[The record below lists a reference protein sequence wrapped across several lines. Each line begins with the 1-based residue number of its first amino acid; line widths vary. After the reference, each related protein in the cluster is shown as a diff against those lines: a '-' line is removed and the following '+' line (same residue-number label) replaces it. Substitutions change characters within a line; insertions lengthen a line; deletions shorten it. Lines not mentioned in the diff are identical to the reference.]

1 MSESNSKVTVLT
13 VMAGAAGI
21 TLAFMWFK
29 RNGIFSQKV
38 YSPQLC
44 ISNNK
49 DQHSLAHV
57 DGGSGGPALLL
68 QGRPVDVLE
77 KLNALIACVSELKE
91 EVRSLKEAIPKLNER
106 VCTEVFQKG
115 VRKASPQHRGSR
127 RKKAE
132 TFRDD
137 YMSSEDAESENG
149 YVTAHTDTEDESDE
163 GPIATV
169 KPFSEDDLLDKA
181 DEFTFFIHKADNLH
195 RGSEAEKKEG
205 FMILHE
211 KQTCGFFACLRAN
224 TVVISVTFFY
234 FQDHLDKAI
243 ELKPQDPQL
252 YYLLG
257 RWCYA
262 VSQLSWLER
271 KVAATLF
278 GNPPS
283 ATIHD
288 ALQYFH
294 KVFNCSTVLLFPLNS
309 SPVTLESASP
319 VCYKA

>member
-137 YMSSEDAESENG
+137 YMSSEDSQCQI
-149 YVTAHTDTEDESDE
+149 H
-163 GPIATV
+163 TV
-169 KPFSEDDLLDKA
+169 KLFTALDPV
-181 DEFTFFIHKADNLH
+181 
-195 RGSEAEKKEG
+195 S
-205 FMILHE
+205 
-211 KQTCGFFACLRAN
+211 CL
-224 TVVISVTFFY
+224 T
-234 FQDHLDKAI
+234 
-243 ELKPQDPQL
+243 LK
-252 YYLLG
+252 YYLNVG
-257 RWCYA
+257 
-262 VSQLSWLER
+262 
-271 KVAATLF
+271 K
-278 GNPPS
+278 N
-283 ATIHD
+283 
-288 ALQYFH
+288 
-294 KVFNCSTVLLFPLNS
+294 
-309 SPVTLESASP
+309 
-319 VCYKA
+319 

>member
-149 YVTAHTDTEDESDE
+149 FAIMCGYMSEYESVQNKIKN
-163 GPIATV
+163 GYLF
-169 KPFSEDDLLDKA
+169 K
-181 DEFTFFIHKADNLH
+181 
-195 RGSEAEKKEG
+195 
-205 FMILHE
+205 
-211 KQTCGFFACLRAN
+211 
-224 TVVISVTFFY
+224 
-234 FQDHLDKAI
+234 DHLDKAI

-294 KVFNCSTVLLFPLNS
+294 KVFNCSTHSIHPLSN
-309 SPVTLESASP
+309 PLYPNYRVTRFCVYHSLCKE
-319 VCYKA
+319 

>member
-137 YMSSEDAESENG
+137 YMM
-149 YVTAHTDTEDESDE
+149 Y
-163 GPIATV
+163 
-169 KPFSEDDLLDKA
+169 KA
-181 DEFTFFIHKADNLH
+181 QNK
-195 RGSEAEKKEG
+195 
-205 FMILHE
+205 
-211 KQTCGFFACLRAN
+211 LRAN

-294 KVFNCSTVLLFPLNS
+294 KVFNSVLLFPLNS
-309 SPVTLESASP
+309 SPVTLESTKTAPSTPDEASP